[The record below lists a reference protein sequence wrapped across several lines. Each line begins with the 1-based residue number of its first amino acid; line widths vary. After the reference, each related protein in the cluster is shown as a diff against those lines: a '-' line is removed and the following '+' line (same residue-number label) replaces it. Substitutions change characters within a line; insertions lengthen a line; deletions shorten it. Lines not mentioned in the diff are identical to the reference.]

1 LLFGGIILP
10 LQNEK
15 YLKVKRFEKD
25 CIIISSFVGGKRNPC
40 HPEEVNGSG
49 ETTTALGAGDGNGA
63 PHK

>member
-1 LLFGGIILP
+1 